1 MSGPVRDRA
10 VRFDIQALRAFAV
23 ATVVCAH
30 LWPRGWLPGGF
41 VGVDVFFVISGF
53 LITSHL
59 MEHVRPDFRGLLD
72 FWGRRVRRLLPASL
86 AVLAVTAVAGWV
98 WLPESQWAQTA
109 RQIRAAATYW
119 INWQLA
125 GDSVDYFAAGT
136 PESPVQHYWSLAVEE
151 QFYLVWPLFLLA
163 LTWLGWRLRDRRKLY
178 FTGLLVVAGASLWW
192 SIRYTD
198 TTPSAA
204 YFVST
209 TRIWELGAGSLLAV
223 VYPALVRARSRSRT
237 RGKRIRI
244 ATAYAGWLLMGFA
257 VLRFSADT
265 PIPGWHALVPVAGAT
280 MVIATNAHLVWYP
293 ARVLQWLG
301 DHSYSIYLWHWPLLL
316 IEPAVFDN
324 TSRGWADNA
333 GIVLATLGLAALTKR
348 YLEDP
353 VRMLAWWRPLV
364 RTYALGAAGMVIVIA
379 LAATWSGAENRRQDV
394 YQRHL
399 TEAVARGDRCFGA
412 GALDP
417 GLDCGRSLQ
426 GPYYP
431 QTSTWQV
438 GAIYADQPG
447 LDGQKC
453 NSVGDQWP
461 VVRCDAGELSS
472 PTTVVLAG
480 NSHAFQWLEAV
491 SNIAEAERW
500 HLVTYYATGCPLT
513 DIPRTVFQP
522 ATVHCAD
529 WQQGV
534 LNSIIELKP
543 AMMVTSNLSYEN
555 RYANWFTVDM
565 GRQQLADAYTVT
577 YQRLRDAGIRTV
589 VINDTPSPSGGNKL
603 ELPQYPNAD
612 PIGCLND
619 NRENYEACSAPRSD
633 WEYHDP
639 ALDAVSRI
647 GSPKI
652 TSVDLNNHICGPEVC
667 DAVVGGVRVR
677 QDDSH
682 LTATYVHT
690 LIPYLRPALMAA
702 IAGP

>member
-1 MSGPVRDRA
+1 MSGSVRDRA

-23 ATVVCAH
+23 VAVVIAH
-30 LWPRGWLPGGF
+30 LWPHGWVPGGY
-41 VGVDVFFVISGF
+41 VGVDIFFAISGF

-59 MEHVRPDFRGLLD
+59 MERVRPNFRGVLD
-72 FWGRRVRRLLPASL
+72 FWARRVRRLLPASL
-86 AVLAVTAVAGWV
+86 AVLAVTAVAGWF
-98 WLPESQWAQTA
+98 WLPESQWAQAA

-125 GDSVDYFAAGT
+125 GDSVDYFATGT
-136 PESPVQHYWSLAVEE
+136 AESPVEHYWSLAVEE

-163 LTWLGWRLRDRRKLY
+163 LTGLGWRLRDRRWLY
-178 FTGLLVVAGASLWW
+178 FGGLFVVAGASLWW
-192 SIRYTD
+192 SIQYTS
-198 TTPSAA
+198 TTPAAA

-209 TRIWELGAGSLLAV
+209 TRIWELAAGSLLAV
-223 VYPALVRARSRSRT
+223 AYPELVRARARSRT

-244 ATAYAGWLLMGFA
+244 CTAYAGWVLMLFSVLLFT
-257 VLRFSADT
+257 VDT
-265 PIPGWHALVPVAGAT
+265 PIPGWHALLPVVGALL
-280 MVIATNAHLVWYP
+280 VIGTNAHLAWYP

-316 IEPAVFDN
+316 IEPAAFD
-324 TSRGWADNA
+324 TSRGWLDNA
-333 GIVLATLGLAALTKR
+333 GIIVVTLGLAALTKR

-353 VRMLAWWRPLV
+353 VRTLAWWRPLV

-379 LAATWSGAENRRQDV
+379 LAATWSSAESRRQDV

-417 GLDCGRSLQ
+417 GVDCGRSLK
-426 GPYYP
+426 GAFYP

-438 GAIYADQPG
+438 GAIYSDQPG
-447 LDGQKC
+447 LDSQKC
-453 NSVGDQWP
+453 NSIGDQWP
-461 VVRCDAGELSS
+461 VTRCDAGDQSS
-472 PTTVVLAG
+472 PTKVVLAG
-480 NSHAFQWLEAV
+480 NSHAFQWLEALADL
-491 SNIAEAERW
+491 AETEHW
-500 HLVTYYATGCPLT
+500 HLITYYASGCPLT
-513 DIPRTVFQP
+513 DIPRELFQP

-529 WQQGV
+529 WQQNV
-534 LNSIIELKP
+534 LNTIIQLKP
-543 AMMVTSNLSYEN
+543 TLMVTSNLSYEN
-555 RYANWFTVDM
+555 RYASWFTTSL
-565 GRQQLADAYTVT
+565 GRPQLADAYTSA

-603 ELPQYPNAD
+603 QPSDYPNAD

-619 NRENYEACSAPRSD
+619 NPDNYQVCSAPRSD

-647 GSPKI
+647 GSPLI

-677 QDDSH
+677 QDESH

-702 IAGP
+702 IAGQ